1 MEEMKNLRISDD
13 THKWLMMQRA
23 LTNIPANRQVD
34 ELVREKRIATEQ
46 ATDAGK
52 LDNTTPQN

>member
-1 MEEMKNLRISDD
+1 MKNLRISDE

-23 LTNIPANRQVD
+23 LTNVPANRQVD

-46 ATDAGK
+46 ATNARK
-52 LDNTTPQN
+52 LDNTTPKN